1 MFLEYD
7 FTVVYK
13 LSRTHVVVDAL
24 LKLLD
29 ITKPTCVL
37 DQTTYA
43 SLFYTRLEWLN
54 DVNDF
59 LRTRQ
64 IDGMLSMQQK
74 KKLVKRI
81 KPFTFKN
88 GELYKMGQDNRLQ
101 QHLITT

>member
-13 LSRTHVVVDAL
+13 LSRTHVVADAL

-64 IDGMLSMQQK
+64 IDGMLSM
-74 KKLVKRI
+74 
-81 KPFTFKN
+81 
-88 GELYKMGQDNRLQ
+88 
-101 QHLITT
+101 